1 MANRWII
8 LSLHLGYGGVV
19 ERDVVKKGADWFI
32 NDFQVIS
39 DFLVFFTFSLH
50 TMELIYFSFF

>member
-1 MANRWII
+1 M
-8 LSLHLGYGGVV
+8 V

-39 DFLVFFTFSLH
+39 DFLVLFTFSLH
-50 TMELIYFSFF
+50 TMELIYFSFFLNANC